1 MKRIPLFLFG
11 FFLFAHAYASPF
23 ENTQLHGRVV
33 DGEKKPMQYVIVTL
47 LKAEDSSLVKGA
59 ITDEGG
65 NFSFDNLI
73 PGNFLVAATFTGFAK
88 SMQGPFAISGS
99 QNLLIEDIVMNP
111 SKDEKEVNIIAAQPL
126 FTQKPDMLIMNVEN
140 SPVRINGTAWDL
152 IGKSPGVFVDQNNNI
167 SLRGKSGVLIYVDG
181 KNTYLNGDQLV
192 SFLENISA
200 ADVVQIEIISNPSSK
215 YDAQGSGGI
224 INVVTK
230 KGSQQGF
237 NGNVR
242 GGYGQAFYPK
252 YDGGFNFNYAK
263 EKFNVYGKYNGG
275 DVTKLERIYINRNV
289 PYNDVVTNFNQHSSA
304 INNSIGHSGALGI
317 DFYAKHNI
325 TWGAKLNGSL
335 ETEHNHAEN
344 NTLIST
350 NTSDT
355 TSLLNQFN
363 TDKNLFQ
370 NISANIYYQQ
380 KLDTLGGELSGSA
393 DYLNYHIDNLSNF
406 DLNYFDNFGTISAPS
421 QFQKSESVS
430 DILIYAGQLDYSHPF
445 GKKYK
450 LEAGVKSSYVQ
461 TTNNLEFDTLSN
473 NEWKNDS
480 TRSNKF
486 IYKEQI
492 NAAYANGYGTFGKWQ
507 LETGLRAEQTLS
519 DGNSPTTGQHL
530 KKNYVQ
536 LFPSV
541 FALYKLNDKNS
552 LNATYARRV
561 NRPDY
566 QDLNPFV
573 SYLDKYTYEK
583 GNPYLQPEIANSVD
597 LTYSY
602 LDAFFVTA
610 GVSKTSHGM
619 TDVTQQVDS
628 TGVGYKTT
636 VNLNTVINDYFGF
649 SVPIPIG
656 NWFLMENEFN
666 LMYNRFKSDLFN
678 TPIDNKSL
686 NYTASSTFTFSL
698 AKTLKIQMW
707 GWYNSP
713 GTYGI
718 WKMKSKGGVGLGIS
732 ESFFNKQLSV
742 SLNAQ
747 DIFRTSGMRATIN
760 FQNQDVYMQFTPE
773 APRINLRLRYT
784 FGNNKATRKAQDKSS
799 ADELQ
804 KRTGK

>member
-1 MKRIPLFLFG
+1 MKCLPLFLPM
-11 FFLFAHAYASPF
+11 FFLFLNAHATPF
-23 ENTQLHGRVV
+23 ANAQLHGRIV
-33 DGEKKPMQYVIVTL
+33 GEDKKPIEYAIVTL
-47 LKAEDSSLVKGA
+47 LKAEDSSLVKGS

-65 NFSFDNLI
+65 SFSFENI
-73 PGNFLVAATFTGFAK
+73 TPGNFLVAATFTGYAK
-88 SMQGPFAISGS
+88 VMQGPFTVSAD
-99 QNLLIEDIVMNP
+99 QNLAVPDIFMLP
-111 SKDEKEVNIIAAQPL
+111 SKEEKEVTITAAQPL

-152 IGKSPGVFVDQNNNI
+152 IGKSPGVIVDQNNNI
-167 SLRGKSGVLIYVDG
+167 TLRGKSGVLIYVDG
-181 KNTYLNGDQLV
+181 KNTYLGGDQLV
-192 SFLENISA
+192 NFLQNISA
-200 ADVVQIEIISNPSSK
+200 GDVVQIEIISNPSAK

-237 NGNVR
+237 NGAVR

-252 YDGGFNFNYAK
+252 YDGGVSFNYAK
-263 EKFNVYGKYNGG
+263 EKFNVYGKYDASQRENI
-275 DVTKLERIYINRNV
+275 DRIYINRNV
-289 PYNDVVTNFNQHSSA
+289 PYNNVVTNFNQHSTNVNLPFGQSA
-304 INNSIGHSGALGI
+304 RLGV
-317 DFYAKHNI
+317 DFYGKHNI
-325 TWGAKLNGSL
+325 TWGARIDGSQA
-335 ETEHNHAEN
+335 TEHNHAEN

-350 NTSDT
+350 NASDT

-380 KLDTLGGELSGSA
+380 KLDTNGGELSGSA
-393 DYLNYHIDNLSNF
+393 DYLNYHIDNRTNF
-406 DLNYFDNFGTISAPS
+406 DLNYFDNFGNVSAPS
-421 QFQKSESVS
+421 EFQKSQSVS
-430 DILIYAGQLDYSHPF
+430 DIIIYVGQLDYSHPF

-450 LEAGVKSSYVQ
+450 LEAGAKSSYVQ
-461 TTNNLEFDTLSN
+461 TTNNLEFDKLN
-473 NEWKNDS
+473 NNVWEND
-480 TRSNKF
+480 TTKSNKF

-492 NAAYANGYGTFGKWQ
+492 NAAYANGYATLGKWQ
-507 LETGLRAEQTLS
+507 LEAGLRAEQTIS
-519 DGNSPTTGQHL
+519 DGNSPTTGEQL
-530 KKNYVQ
+530 KKSYTQ

-541 FALYKLNDKNS
+541 FALYQINDKNA

-566 QDLNPFV
+566 QSLNPFV

-583 GNPYLQPEIANSVD
+583 GNPFLQPEIANSVD

-602 LDAFFVTA
+602 LDALFVTA
-610 GVSKTSHGM
+610 GVSRTSHGM
-619 TDVTQQVDS
+619 TDVTQQIDS

-686 NYTASSTFTFSL
+686 NYTASSNFTFTL
-698 AKTLKIQMW
+698 PHDLKIQAW

-718 WKMKSKGGVGLGIS
+718 WKMKSKGGVGCGIS
-732 ESFFNKQLSV
+732 KSFFNKQLSA
-742 SLNAQ
+742 SLNVQ
-747 DIFRTSGMRATIN
+747 DIFRTNGMRATIN
-760 FQNQDVYMQFTPE
+760 FQNQDVYMEFIPE
-773 APRINLRLRYT
+773 SPRVNLRLRYS
-784 FGNNKATRKAQDKSS
+784 FGNNKAVRKAKDKSG
-799 ADELQ
+799 ADEL
-804 KRTGK
+804 KDRTGK